1 MDLSYLLPN
10 PNKKLTADKKKKNCV
25 KKFRHSLFY
34 QTISGECLK
43 RKQLGLLFFLDV
55 RSIFLYYIFALHGYV
70 IPIRV
75 VHALFVLDVPLLP
88 SSNVHV
94 LIQDVDH

>member
-1 MDLSYLLPN
+1 MSYFLPN

-55 RSIFLYYIFALHGYV
+55 RSTFLYYIFCSSR
-70 IPIRV
+70 IR
-75 VHALFVLDVPLLP
+75 D
-88 SSNVHV
+88 SNSCCSRSF
-94 LIQDVDH
+94 